1 MEYVSPFDER
11 AREPIAPAQRPQDL
25 RGANVALL
33 DINKARGNE
42 FLDRIEER
50 LRERGATTARYVKPA
65 FSRPAPEELVDE
77 IAGSADLVV
86 EALAD

>member
-25 RGANVALL
+25 RGATIALL

-42 FLDRIEER
+42 FLDRIEEH
-50 LRERGATTARYVKPA
+50 LRERGATTQRYVKPA

-77 IAGSADLVV
+77 IAASADLVV